1 MYLQISSGVG
11 PAECQ
16 RVVKLLLEK
25 LKTEFSSLEIVD
37 FEAGDQKDCWRS
49 VLADCSGEI
58 DQLELKSGWEGTV
71 QWRGRSP
78 FRPNHGRQNWFVK
91 VSLIEPVSSE
101 SFDLNQVKF
110 EAFKG
115 SGPGGQHVNKNSTAV
130 RAVYQP
136 TGEAVTS
143 SNQRSQFQ
151 NKQVALVKLKTIID
165 SRSADK
171 YARAG
176 ADTRLLHYHLERG
189 NPVKKLQGSLK

>member
-16 RVVKLLLEK
+16 RVVKLLFEK
-25 LKTEFSSLEIVD
+25 LKTEFDSLEIVD

-49 VLADCSGEI
+49 VLADCSKEI
-58 DQLELKSGWEGTV
+58 DQLELKNGWQGTV

-101 SFDLNQVKF
+101 TFDINQVKF

-136 TGEAVTS
+136 TGEAVTC

-151 NKQVALVKLKTIID
+151 NKQVALVKLKAIID

-171 YARAG
+171 HARAG
-176 ADTRLLHYHLERG
+176 ADNRLLHYHLERG
-189 NPVKKLQGSLK
+189 NPVQKLQGSLK

>member
-16 RVVKLLLEK
+16 RVVKLLYDK
-25 LKTEFSSLEIVD
+25 LKVEFPSLEIVD
-37 FEAGDQKDCWRS
+37 FEAGDQKECWRS
-49 VLADCSGEI
+49 VLAECSLEK
-58 DQLELKSGWEGTV
+58 DQNELKSGWEGTV

-78 FRPNHGRQNWFVK
+78 FRPNHSRQNWFVK
-91 VSLIEPVSSE
+91 VSLIEPVNSE
-101 SFDLNQVKF
+101 SFDLNQIRF
-110 EAFKG
+110 EAFRG
-115 SGPGGQHVNKNSTAV
+115 GGPGGQHVNKNSTAV

-136 TGEAVTS
+136 TGEAVTC

-151 NKQVALVKLKTIID
+151 NKQVALVKLKAIID

-171 YARAG
+171 HARAD
-176 ADTRLLHYHLERG
+176 ADNRLLHYHLERG